1 MMINYVKKLESTTQI
16 KIVPENLKDPWDEDR
31 FIKLSTLLR
40 EKFDPK
46 VSSIIRDGYFN
57 AW

>member
-1 MMINYVKKLESTTQI
+1 MKNYVKNLESTTQI
-16 KIVPENLKDPWDEDR
+16 KVVPKNLKNPWDEKR
-31 FIKLSTLLR
+31 FIKLSMLLR

-46 VSSIIRDGYFN
+46 VSSIIRGGYFN